1 MAERSDVRE
10 RAAWSVVVAYED
22 SATREEAAKF
32 CDVLE
37 ARFHGQCKVNITW
50 WAYSSIEAP
59 DQALNA
65 ADQATAADLIVFAA
79 RPEGEMP
86 KHIKSWVE
94 GWLQRRQGREGA
106 LVGLLEQTP
115 GSFGPPAPCYVYL
128 RAAAHR
134 GALDYFT
141 EASENLFEIIPE
153 SIEFYS
159 ERASQTSNVL
169 DEILRS
175 QVVVRRPQTGF

>member
-1 MAERSDVRE
+1 MAERSDVRAK
-10 RAAWSVVVAYED
+10 AAWSVVVAYED

-32 CDVLE
+32 CDALE
-37 ARFHGQCKVNITW
+37 ARFHGQCKMNITW
-50 WAYSSIEAP
+50 WAYSSIEA
-59 DQALNA
+59 AEEATNA
-65 ADQATAADLIVFAA
+65 ADQAVGADLIVFAA
-79 RPEGEMP
+79 RPEGDVP
-86 KHIKSWVE
+86 RHVKSWLE

-106 LVGLLEQTP
+106 LVGLLEQAP
-115 GSFGPPAPCYVYL
+115 GAFSPPAPCYVYL

-169 DEILRS
+169 DEILHR
-175 QVVVRRPQTGF
+175 QVMVRRPQEGF